1 MPQTEVITMLPT
13 PLSRVAAPLA
23 LLAGVIF
30 VGAQVVLLMTFDLTD
45 RPATLANP
53 VFVTAQIAYFI
64 GFCVLLVALVA
75 TYEREAHR
83 AGTFGLIAFLTA
95 AVGTM
100 FLAGDQWFDTFA
112 GPWIIEIAPEAA
124 GTPSGF
130 LVTGALA
137 SYALFAIG
145 WVMFGLASARA
156 RVFPLAISLGI
167 VLGGALGFFALM
179 PPFGIGIGLAM
190 LALGAWL
197 VRTPQPGAAARPD
210 AAAVGT
216 LDATPARG
224 S

>member
-1 MPQTEVITMLPT
+1 MSPT
-13 PLSRVAAPLA
+13 PLARIAAPLA
-23 LLAGVIF
+23 LLAGAIF
-30 VGAQVVLLMTFDLTD
+30 VGSQVVLFMTFDLTD

-53 VFVTAQIAYFI
+53 VFVAAQIAYFI

-83 AGTFGLIAFLTA
+83 AGTFGLVAFLTA

-100 FLAGDQWFDTFA
+100 FLAGDHWFDTFA

-130 LVTGALA
+130 LVTGAFA

-145 WVMFGLASARA
+145 WVLFGLASARA
-156 RVFPLAISLGI
+156 RVFPLAISLAI

-179 PPFGIGIGLAM
+179 PPFGMGIGLAM

-197 VRTPQPGAAARPD
+197 ARTPVLAASARPD
-210 AAAVGT
+210 RAPVGA
-216 LDATPARG
+216 LDANPAPG

>member
-1 MPQTEVITMLPT
+1 MFPT
-13 PLSRVAAPLA
+13 PLSRIAAPLA
-23 LLAGVIF
+23 LLAGAIF
-30 VGAQVVLLMTFDLTD
+30 VGSQVVLLMTFDLTN
-45 RPATLANP
+45 RAATLANP

-75 TYEREAHR
+75 TYEREANR
-83 AGTFGLIAFLTA
+83 AGAFGLMAFMSA

-100 FLAGDQWFDTFA
+100 FLAGDHWFDTFA
-112 GPWIIEIAPEAA
+112 GPWIIEIAPGAA

-156 RVFPLAISLGI
+156 RVFPLAISLAI

-179 PPFGIGIGLAM
+179 PPFGMGIGLAM

-197 VRTPQPGAAARPD
+197 MRAPLPAASSPPD
-210 AAAVGT
+210 RVAVGSR
-216 LDATPARG
+216 DATAAPG
-224 S
+224 T

>member
-1 MPQTEVITMLPT
+1 MSPT
-13 PLSRVAAPLA
+13 PLARIAAPLA
-23 LLAGVIF
+23 LLAGAIF
-30 VGAQVVLLMTFDLTD
+30 VSAQVVLLMTFDLTD
-45 RPATLANP
+45 RAATLANP
-53 VFVTAQIAYFI
+53 VFVIAQIAYFI

-75 TYEREAHR
+75 TYEREANR

-100 FLAGDQWFDTFA
+100 FLAGDHWFDTFA

-124 GTPSGF
+124 ATPSGF

-156 RVFPLAISLGI
+156 RVFPLAISLAI
-167 VLGGALGFFALM
+167 VLGGAIGFFALM
-179 PPFGIGIGLAM
+179 PPFGIGIGFAM

-197 VRTPQPGAAARPD
+197 ARTPLPATWARPD
-210 AAAVGT
+210 QASVGA
-216 LDATPARG
+216 LDATLEPG
-224 S
+224 G